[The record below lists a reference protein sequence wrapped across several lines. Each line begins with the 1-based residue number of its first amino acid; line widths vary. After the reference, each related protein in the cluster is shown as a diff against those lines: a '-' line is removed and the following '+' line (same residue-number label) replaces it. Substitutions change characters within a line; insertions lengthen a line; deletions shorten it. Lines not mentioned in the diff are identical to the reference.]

1 MSPLRRETPFLQ
13 PTIIHKSPSPR
24 HDDKQLGFAQ
34 NLIFRVFNLT
44 SLKGISLPTFLLKRL
59 SFLYRRVPAS
69 MTVEAAVVLPLF
81 VFFFINLGC
90 AVEMIRL
97 HGNLQLAL
105 WETGNR
111 LSVYGYALGSR
122 DKEGENGFLQEMSD
136 IAFSYTYVKG
146 QIVNYAGEEYLS
158 QSPLIYGTNGLQFV
172 ESELFTSED
181 TFEITLTY
189 AVAPWI
195 QVPGVKPFRMV
206 NKYYGHIWNGYRLPG
221 ASLEGEK
228 QTDFVYVAQNGT
240 VYHDDRNCS
249 HLSLTI
255 RQVSATQVGQERN
268 ASGGKYTAC
277 EKCAK
282 GFMPQTVYIGEE
294 GNRFHYDQN
303 CSGLK
308 RTVFT
313 MTRQKARE
321 QYRQCSRC
329 AK

>member
-1 MSPLRRETPFLQ
+1 MQ

-24 HDDKQLGFAQ
+24 HDNKHLGFAQ
-34 NLIFRVFNLT
+34 NLIFRVFNPT
-44 SLKGISLPTFLLKRL
+44 SLKGISLPTFFSKGL
-59 SFLYRRVPAS
+59 SLFYRRVPAS

-90 AVEMIRL
+90 AIEMIRL

-111 LSVYGYALGSR
+111 LSVYGHALGSG
-122 DKEGENGFLQEMSD
+122 DEEGGNGFLQEVSD

-146 QIVNYAGEEYLS
+146 QVVDYAGGEYLN
-158 QSPLIYGTNGLQFV
+158 QSPLSYGTDGLQFV
-172 ESELFTSED
+172 ESELFTSEN
-181 TFEITLTY
+181 TFEIVLTY
-189 AVAPWI
+189 AVSPWL
-195 QVPGVKPFRMV
+195 QVPGVGPFRMA

-221 ASLEGEK
+221 TSLGGEE
-228 QTDFVYVAQNGT
+228 QADFVYVAQNGT

-255 RQVSATQVGQERN
+255 RQVSAGQVEQERN
-268 ASGGKYTAC
+268 ANGGRYTAC

-282 GFMPQTVYIGEE
+282 GLMPQVVYIGEE
-294 GNRFHYDQN
+294 GDRYHYNRD

-313 MTRQKARE
+313 MTKQKAKE
-321 QYRQCSRC
+321 QYRPCSRC